1 MTRETPHPVLF
12 GAITLAICIAVNSCG
27 LLEAHVAELRT
38 DVPQMALYAAAF
50 NTSQSRYRI
59 NVSFDEKVAESL
71 DSGATKPALVI
82 GRYLKNAL
90 SRSNFQSLD
99 HLFSELVINQSLFYP
114 SLLELGM
121 AEGRQIL
128 LPVSFNLPLV
138 VFDKKYEPTMLDG
151 FVLDLSELEKK
162 GAELNKSGK
171 ASFTNM
177 GFGPRWSTEFLYSTM
192 ELFGAAF
199 KEGTPLKWNPIG
211 LENGL
216 AYIRAW
222 SERANG
228 SAAKEDEFQFKYL
241 YLPEYAS
248 VEEGRIGY
256 AAMNS
261 ADFFVVSEERRS
273 SLSFRLLSKD
283 GAVPIDEDLVYA
295 GICRKGSGKQ
305 AAEAFLTWFYAEE
318 TQRSILEEAKRYR
331 SMESSFGIAGGF
343 SAVRAVNDKLFPLY
357 YPSLLGKMPPAQYL
371 KTPAVLPAMWP
382 EIKNS
387 IVLPFLLE
395 ATGPNPLTDPNTV
408 LESRLQAWLK
418 RRSTN

>member
-1 MTRETPHPVLF
+1 MTRRTLPRILLKPV
-12 GAITLAICIAVNSCG
+12 TLAICIAMTSCG
-27 LLEAHVAELRT
+27 LPEAHVAELRT

-50 NTSQSRYRI
+50 NTAQNRYRI
-59 NVSFDEKVAESL
+59 NVSYDEHVAESL
-71 DSGATKPALVI
+71 DSGTQKPALVI
-82 GRYLKNAL
+82 GRYLKNSL

-128 LPVSFNLPLV
+128 LPVSFNLPLI
-138 VFDKKYEPTMLDG
+138 VFDRKYEPTMLDG
-151 FVLDLSELEKK
+151 FVLDLLELEKK

-199 KEGTPLKWNPIG
+199 KEGTPLKWNQAG

-283 GAVPIDEDLVYA
+283 GVVPIDEDLVYA
-295 GICRKGSGKQ
+295 GICRKGVGKQ

-371 KTPAVLPAMWP
+371 KTPNVLPAMWP
-382 EIKNS
+382 EIKNT

-408 LESRLQAWLK
+408 LESRLQAWMK

>member
-1 MTRETPHPVLF
+1 MTSVSPHKYLLLSCTI
-12 GAITLAICIAVNSCG
+12 AISIGLTSCG
-27 LLEAHVAELRT
+27 LLEERGAEMRT

-50 NTSQSRYRI
+50 NTSQNRYRI
-59 NVSFDEKVAESL
+59 NVSYDEHVAESL
-71 DSGATKPALVI
+71 ESGEKKPALVI
-82 GRYLKNAL
+82 GRYLKNSL

-128 LPVSFNLPLV
+128 LPVSFNLPLI
-138 VFDKKYEPTMLDG
+138 VFDKKYDATMLDG
-151 FVLDLSELEKK
+151 FVLDISELEKK

-171 ASFTNM
+171 TSYTNM
-177 GFGPRWSTEFLYSTM
+177 GFGPRWSKEFLYSVM

-199 KEGTPLKWNPIG
+199 KEGTPLKWSPTG

-228 SAAKEDEFQFKYL
+228 SAAREDEFQFKYL
-241 YLPEYAS
+241 YLPEYTS

-371 KTPAVLPAMWP
+371 KTPGVLPALWP
-382 EIKNS
+382 EIKDS

-395 ATGPNPLTDPNTV
+395 ATGPNPVTDPNTV
-408 LESRLQAWLK
+408 LESRLQAWMK
-418 RRSTN
+418 RRTTN